1 MIDAPAGFESL
12 ETFSISPVISWA
24 ISVFIVVA
32 VVLFFFMF
40 VFGGIRWMLS
50 MGKEDKVDAAKRQ
63 LKNAFIGLVIVFLSF
78 AAIQFLEQSLGI
90 SLMNLNLPTTL

>member
-1 MIDAPAGFESL
+1 MIDAPQGFESL

-24 ISVFIVVA
+24 ISVFLVVA

-50 MGKEDKVDAAKRQ
+50 MGKEDKIDAAKRQ
-63 LKNAFIGLVIVFLSF
+63 LKNAFIGLIIVFLSF
-78 AAIQFLEQSLGI
+78 AVVRFLEQALGI
-90 SLMNLNLPTTL
+90 SLMNLTLPGSL

>member
-1 MIDAPAGFESL
+1 MIDAPQGFEGL
-12 ETFSISPVISWA
+12 ETLSVSPIISWA
-24 ISVFIVVA
+24 ISVILVIA

-50 MGKEDKVDAAKRQ
+50 MGKEEKVDAAKRQ

-78 AAIQFLEQSLGI
+78 AAIQFLEATLGI
-90 SLMNLNLPTTL
+90 SLMNLNLPTSL

>member
-1 MIDAPAGFESL
+1 MIDAPQGFESL
-12 ETFSISPVISWA
+12 ETLSVFPIISWA
-24 ISVFIVVA
+24 ISVILVIA

-50 MGKEDKVDAAKRQ
+50 MGKEEKVDAAKRQ

-78 AAIQFLEQSLGI
+78 AAIQFLEATLGI
-90 SLMNLNLPTTL
+90 SLMNLNLPTSL